1 MQLIDGLDL
10 VLIHQIRFDNSNNSV
25 VKHFASINTKHK
37 VYMIEVP
44 YKILNYKIPYL
55 RDQSSNIRCVSK
67 SVFTAIEKSCT
78 CSHFSD
84 VIDWWS
90 VLRENKIKVTMNFD
104 PIPLRE
110 MNLHTNLAA
119 FISAL
124 TRTSLIRPTKKV
136 HVLVEVLGSTNSC
149 SNTRKSFFVRGQ
161 TLKFH
166 RRKNT
171 PPIVSSIVGLCTW

>member
-10 VLIHQIRFDNSNNSV
+10 VLIHQIRFDNSNNSA
-25 VKHFASINTKHK
+25 VKNFTSINTKHK

-90 VLRENKIKVTMNFD
+90 FLSEKQSQSKDEF
-104 PIPLRE
+104 
-110 MNLHTNLAA
+110 
-119 FISAL
+119 
-124 TRTSLIRPTKKV
+124 
-136 HVLVEVLGSTNSC
+136 
-149 SNTRKSFFVRGQ
+149 
-161 TLKFH
+161 
-166 RRKNT
+166 
-171 PPIVSSIVGLCTW
+171 